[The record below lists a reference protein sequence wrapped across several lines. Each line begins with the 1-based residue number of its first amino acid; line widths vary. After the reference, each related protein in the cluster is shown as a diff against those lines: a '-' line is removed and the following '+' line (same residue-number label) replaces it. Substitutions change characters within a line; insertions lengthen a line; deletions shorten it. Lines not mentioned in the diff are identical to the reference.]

1 MTPIRDLALTATFMA
16 LAVTLGFALVHVP
29 NVELITLAVF
39 GSGYLLGARRGL
51 IIGLCSMGLF
61 TAFNPLG
68 APVLPVALAQVV
80 CMGICGWVAGS
91 SRNWLDR
98 GLLWVKLALLGLACT
113 IFYDLVTNTAMAI
126 SFGLLPKL
134 FSVLI
139 AGLVFSFLHL
149 VSNTLIF
156 ALAGPFLIRL
166 QQRV

>member
-1 MTPIRDLALTATFMA
+1 MTPIRDLAISATFMA
-16 LAVTLGFALVHVP
+16 LAVALGFALVQVP
-29 NVELITLAVF
+29 NVELITLVVF
-39 GSGYLLGARRGL
+39 SSGCLLGARRGL

-68 APVLPVALAQVV
+68 APVLTVALAQVL
-80 CMGICGWVAGS
+80 CMGFCGWVGGA